1 MKVWFFPMS
10 TTSTFLA
17 LAFAL
22 ALSLDKATAFVKFTS
37 LTLSRPSPSHVAM
50 SSSTKE
56 KTMGAKTAGLLV
68 NHRYVVQELAKVD
81 PDLTEMERLRFA
93 LQFDSLGKATE
104 AVKDRQAWRQGPG
117 RAICQS
123 AAAAVQSAQDGS
135 DGKAWNN
142 DPVYGSAPY
151 AEVINQ
157 YITPKSVMTL
167 STTEGDL
174 VYVIRASAI
183 NDKELMDQVTVEQ
196 LGDYFLYAKE
206 IHSLVANQRSV
217 ETGRLCNV
225 IFANDISGVRKAP
238 DKRFSKA
245 LTSSSDA
252 YEVLYPSLAGPT
264 MILNLPFILQA
275 FVGLLKPLFPKSVQ
289 ERLVFTKAPVLA
301 ALPELSPLAKD
312 PAKRQEFVQEVVRL
326 LP

>member
-1 MKVWFFPMS
+1 MVKSAILLAAVV
-10 TTSTFLA
+10 A
-17 LAFAL
+17 LAGERT
-22 ALSLDKATAFVKFTS
+22 ATALV
-37 LTLSRPSPSHVAM
+37 V
-50 SSSTKE
+50 KE
-56 KTMGAKTAGLLV
+56 KTMGAKVAGLMV
-68 NHRYVVQELAKVD
+68 NHRFTVEALGDVA
-81 PDLTEMERLRFA
+81 PDLSEVDRLRFA
-93 LQFDSLGKATE
+93 LQFDTT
-104 AVKDRQAWRQGPG
+104 KDAKDALAKRQAWCEGPG
-117 RAICQS
+117 KKICES
-123 AAAAVQSAQDGS
+123 AAAAVAEATADG
-135 DGKAWNN
+135 GWNN
-142 DPVYGSAPY
+142 DPVYAAAPY
-151 AEVINQ
+151 ADVIND

-167 STTEGDL
+167 STDEGDL

-183 NDKELMDQVTVEQ
+183 DDKELMDRVSVEQ

-206 IHSLVANQRSV
+206 VHKLVANQRSTD
-217 ETGRLCNV
+217 TGRLSNV

-245 LTSSSDA
+245 LTSSSDQ

-301 ALPELSPLAKD
+301 KLPELSPLAKN
-312 PAKRQEFVQEVVRL
+312 PTTRKKFVDEVKSL

>member
-1 MKVWFFPMS
+1 MKLSWAFSTLAILAVNGAATVAAFVVPSSSSLSRAACPES
-10 TTSTFLA
+10 TTTTR
-17 LAFAL
+17 
-22 ALSLDKATAFVKFTS
+22 LS
-37 LTLSRPSPSHVAM
+37 M
-50 SSSTKE
+50 SVTKE
-56 KTMGAKTAGLLV
+56 KTMGAKTAGLMV
-68 NHRYVVQELAKVD
+68 NHRYVVEELGKVD
-81 PDLTEMERLRFA
+81 PDLSEMERLRFA
-93 LQFDSLGKATE
+93 LQFDSLIKATQ
-104 AVKDRQAWRQGPG
+104 AVKDRKAWRQGSG
-117 RAICQS
+117 KDICDS
-123 AAAAVQSAQDGS
+123 AAAAVQAATANGGWDN
-135 DGKAWNN
+135 A
-142 DPVYGSAPY
+142 PVYESAPY
-151 AEVINQ
+151 SAIINQ

-167 STTEGDL
+167 STGDGDL

-183 NDKELMDQVTVEQ
+183 DDKELMDKVTVEQ

-206 IHSLVANQRSV
+206 IHSLVANQRSAD
-217 ETGRLCNV
+217 TGRLCNV

-301 ALPELSPLAKD
+301 SLKELSPLAEEQQT
-312 PAKRQEFVQEVVRL
+312 RQKFVAEVVGL